1 MSKQAVYQV
10 RMDEDIKNQVEEL
23 YRNLG
28 TTFAE
33 AVRIFAV
40 QSIREQGMPFTP
52 SEVRGKTFGAL
63 AHLANPKLIP
73 EEDSAFEKAIDDQTS
88 TDNCLDYLRDNE
100 SSDGSGA
107 NIING
112 RKQVDKGF
120 RRINHMS
127 ERTHQYP

>member
-1 MSKQAVYQV
+1 MAKQAVYQV

-63 AHLANPKLIP
+63 SHLANPKLIP
-73 EEDSAFEKAIDDQTS
+73 EEGSAFEKAIDDPTS
-88 TDNCLDYLRDNE
+88 QGEHNKRKET
-100 SSDGSGA
+100 
-107 NIING
+107 G
-112 RKQVDKGF
+112 R
-120 RRINHMS
+120 
-127 ERTHQYP
+127 